1 MPKFYYSE
9 KIDSFL
15 KESSDSILGK
25 LLTQDSFE
33 TKENQKY
40 AWKEEIRILKQ
51 QLTFFSEGRIIFE
64 YTIPRIGSRIDTV
77 CIINN
82 LLFIIEFKVGQKDYI
97 SDAKN
102 QVMDYCLDL
111 KYFHEESKDLTII
124 PILISTEANER
135 KNIYELFHDKISYIN
150 CCNGTELNECI
161 KTCISTFAGNSK
173 EIDYEKWILSKY
185 SPTPTII
192 EAAQTLYRTHSVKS
206 IKNNDAE
213 NLNVTTEEVNTI
225 IDDCKKNKKKAI
237 CFITGVPGAG
247 KTLAGLE
254 IANNRHNFAEDEHA
268 VFLSGNDPLV
278 EVLQAA
284 LARDKSKRTGVSI
297 KEAERETKSFIQIVH
312 KFRDTCID
320 DERPPIEKVAI
331 FDEAQR
337 SWDEPNLSDFMKK
350 KKGIPNFNMSEPEFL
365 ISVMNR
371 HEDWAVII
379 CLVGGGQEIYKGEAG
394 IATWFEAMKHYPD
407 WVVYISDRLSDEEY
421 VGKQS
426 LNKLISN
433 KQLIINNNL
442 HLAVDLRSF
451 RAENLSKF
459 VKALIDNDKDTAQFL
474 YTELNKTYPLC
485 MTRNLSVAKQWVIT
499 NARGN
504 ERYGLIASSE
514 GKRLRAEGIWVPSTI
529 NNVAWFLY
537 GKDNVDSSFY
547 LEVPASEFKIQGL
560 EIDYAILAW
569 DADFR
574 YVNGNFDYYQ
584 FRTSWQHKHDEMK
597 KRYLKNAYRVLLTR
611 ARQGLIIYIPEGN
624 DNDPTTHSSLYN
636 GTYEYFKS
644 IGIKEI

>member
-9 KIDSFL
+9 NINSFI
-15 KESSDSILGK
+15 KESPDSILGK
-25 LLTQDSFE
+25 LLTNDSFE

-40 AWKEEIRILKQ
+40 AWKEEIRLLKQ
-51 QLTFFSEGRIIFE
+51 QLSSFQQGRIIFE

-82 LLFIIEFKVGQKDYI
+82 LLFVIEFKVGQKDYI
-97 SDAKN
+97 SDAKS

-124 PILISTEANER
+124 PILISTEANSLE
-135 KNIYELFHDKISYIN
+135 NIFELFHDNISYIN
-150 CCNGTELNECI
+150 CCNGTELNKCIETCI
-161 KTCISTFAGNSK
+161 KTFSSK
-173 EIDYEKWILSKY
+173 AKFIDYEKWINSKY

-192 EAAQTLYRTHSVKS
+192 EAAQTLYRTHSVDD
-206 IKNNDAE
+206 IKNNDAA
-213 NLNVTTEEVNTI
+213 NLNVTTDEINRI
-225 IDDCKKNKKKAI
+225 IDDCKKNNKKAI

-284 LARDKSKRTGVSI
+284 LARDKSKRTGISI
-297 KEAERETKSFIQIVH
+297 KDAERETKSFIQIVH
-312 KFRDTCID
+312 KFRDTCIE

-350 KKGIPNFNMSEPEFL
+350 KKGIPNFKMSEPEFL
-365 ISVMNR
+365 ISAMDR
-371 HEDWAVII
+371 HKDWAVII

-394 IATWFEAMKHYPD
+394 ITTWFEALKHYPD
-407 WVVYISDRLSDEEY
+407 WVIHISERLTDEEY
-421 VGKQS
+421 IGNRP
-426 LNKLISN
+426 LNKLITN

-442 HLAVDLRSF
+442 HLSVDLRSF

-459 VKALIDNDKDTAQFL
+459 VKALVDNDKITAREL
-474 YTELNKTYPLC
+474 YKELNKTYPLV
-485 MTRNLSVAKQWVIT
+485 MTRNLTVAKQWVI
-499 NARGN
+499 NKARGN

-537 GKDNVDSSFY
+537 GKENVDSSYY

-560 EIDYAILAW
+560 EIDYAVLAW

-574 YVNGNFDYYQ
+574 YENGEFNYYQ
-584 FRTSWQHKHDEMK
+584 FRTAWQHKHDEMK
-597 KRYLKNAYRVLLTR
+597 KMYLKNAYRVLLTR

-624 DNDPTTHSSLYN
+624 DDDPTTHSSLYN

-644 IGIKEI
+644 IGIEEI